1 MGPIVPDRVGV
12 DRASFLSAVPKDGV
26 AAESIAPDATV
37 EESLIVQDGEPP
49 CL

>member
-1 MGPIVPDRVGV
+1 
-12 DRASFLSAVPKDGV
+12 VPKDGV